1 MIMRYAY
8 SIILMLAAFLS
19 ASAQQRLASPQ
30 LTIKEPTFVRMS
42 DAKVSWAPVEGADSY
57 SVRLDG
63 ETIEVIGNTLYLTG
77 RIGKHTVEVIAQS
90 SNGQEQSLP
99 ASATINVKDYGEGT
113 LRRPYMIYDKNDWNL
128 FAQAVTNNHFGNK
141 GFEGGVVALAAN
153 IDFGGEKISP
163 VGKNYATGFRG
174 VFDGKG
180 RTLQNAVLEG
190 KGGLGLF
197 VSFHGMMKNLKA
209 VNITVKSTVT
219 KPSDGRCAVICG
231 GEATGQFYNC
241 MVTGSSIE
249 VVGDGEVG
257 TLAGT
262 IASVLNSPNA
272 LVDRCIAMN
281 NKISVGNSH
290 ASALV
295 ARVTAGTVR
304 NCIAQNNEVYA
315 GVRFASGITALV
327 CGPDAAVDHCLS
339 SSNQIT
345 CKVFY
350 AAGVAA
356 EITSGVVVN
365 CTSDSNVISVEER
378 RCVGG
383 VAGMIRKEGNLI
395 NCLSKNCTL
404 NARKAKEPFAGLI
417 FANAEKGLTGTISN
431 CLVLSGSV
439 NVFSGANGYI
449 GIVGGSLADPY
460 ICSDCFYSESLVTDY
475 NKTQS
480 GRFYGFGRS
489 GSNGSNYDCGFSAKK
504 SALESMSSD
513 SIMNRLNSSVYRL
526 TSFGASEWVRGADGF
541 PSIK

>member
-42 DAKVSWAPVEGADSY
+42 DAKVSWSVVEGADSY

-63 ETIEVIGNTLYLTG
+63 EEINVIGNTLYLA
-77 RIGKHTVEVIAQS
+77 GKFGQHTVEVTAKS
-90 SNGQEQSLP
+90 SSGIEQSLP
-99 ASATINVKDYGEGT
+99 ATAIINVRDYGDGT

-141 GFEGGVVALAAN
+141 GFEGEVVALAAN
-153 IDFGGEKISP
+153 IDFGCETISP

-180 RTLQNAVLEG
+180 RTLKNAVIEG

-197 VSFHGMMKNLKA
+197 VSFHGIMKNLKA
-209 VNITVKSTVT
+209 VNIIVKSNVT

-241 MVTGSSIE
+241 MVTGSTIE
-249 VVGDGEVG
+249 VGGEGEVG

-281 NKISVGNSH
+281 NNVAVGNSH

-295 ARVTAGTVR
+295 ARVTAGIVR

-327 CGPDAAVDHCLS
+327 CGPYAIVDHCLS
-339 SSNQIT
+339 SSNKISV
-345 CKVFY
+345 KVFY

-378 RCVGG
+378 RCAGG

-404 NARKAKEPFAGLI
+404 NVRKAKEPFAGLI

-449 GIVGGSLADPY
+449 GIVGGCLADPY
-460 ICSDCFYSESLVTDY
+460 ICSDCFYSEDLITQY
-475 NKTQS
+475 NKTLS
-480 GRFYGFGRS
+480 GLFYGFGRS
-489 GSNGSNYDCGFSAKK
+489 GSSGSNYDCGFPAKK
-504 SALESMSSD
+504 SALESMSPD
-513 SIMNRLNSSVYRL
+513 SIMNRLNSGVYRL
-526 TSFGASEWVRGADGF
+526 TTFGAAEWTRGADGY